1 VLGNHDVTVQGIIAP
16 DAQTQAAA
24 VGHRALWEPPQGLT
38 LPHTEAGL
46 TPAVIGELLAHAD
59 VDVPADA
66 RRRELTAPQT
76 IARLAAASALR
87 KKGSAPRCCADG
99 LLDYSFDLGPVR
111 AVVLDVIR
119 RDVGSRG
126 LIGPAQLAFLRGALQ
141 AAGRRWVV
149 VFVHSQLERLENGA
163 AALAL
168 LDADPHV
175 LAVIAGDTHR
185 NRVAPRHTAAGGFWE
200 ITTASLIDY
209 PQQARAFAIRATRG
223 GGAEIDTWM
232 LDHPATSGLPAI
244 SRELSYLDAQGGRP
258 AHDIGGRSDRNVRL
272 YKAPAG

>member
-1 VLGNHDVTVQGIIAP
+1 
-16 DAQTQAAA
+16 
-24 VGHRALWEPPQGLT
+24 
-38 LPHTEAGL
+38 
-46 TPAVIGELLAHAD
+46 
-59 VDVPADA
+59 
-66 RRRELTAPQT
+66 
-76 IARLAAASALR
+76 
-87 KKGSAPRCCADG
+87 
-99 LLDYSFDLGPVR
+99 
-111 AVVLDVIR
+111 
-119 RDVGSRG
+119 
-126 LIGPAQLAFLRGALQ
+126 
-141 AAGRRWVV
+141 
-149 VFVHSQLERLENGA
+149 VFVHSQLERVENGD

-232 LDHPATSGLPAI
+232 LDHPASSGLPAI

-258 AHDIGGRSDRNVRL
+258 AHDIGERSDRNVRL
-272 YKAPAG
+272 FKAPAG